1 VMKNLIKTIFKSLF
15 AKKLQTFILLI
26 LLTVSG
32 ILFSYAYT
40 AVSVMNKYN
49 LEIKQ
54 DSNLEDL
61 RFMIKP
67 GEEKKVIDLEKKYN
81 IDTEEYESKFLQEEW
96 QDKTINIYATKE
108 RQNIDKAIYIDG
120 ESPSSDDEIAIF
132 KNFAEENNIGLKDK
146 FSIKEKEYTVT
157 GIFISA
163 DKLTIYDTSKSV
175 NINTSDNCMAILN
188 GAAFKE
194 IDSSI
199 DKYYCGVFKED
210 DLDKRAEISNIAD
223 EEYIIYAISSE
234 DYSEVTMLDSLI
246 KSNKSLMTYGMGLL
260 VIIIIIVA
268 LIELANSFKS
278 FLKPIGVLI
287 AIGCSR
293 VKIVLSYLCYSIV
306 FAVPIILGLL
316 LGYMASDSF
325 LMSINKLY
333 NINITKVNVGITGFL
348 ECLIG
353 ETLILTLSVL
363 LMVTRSISKDAMH
376 LIKSN
381 EKQSVNIIYIYL
393 KKLISIFNFSTRVKL
408 SIAMRKPGRFV
419 LGILVF
425 FISYNL
431 FGSAFA
437 IKNSTSNITKNYADY
452 LNFKEV
458 YYYKTIKN
466 GEVEEDS
473 DKFISTGV
481 KLIKNETTDEKINYY
496 YTLEGIDCNQE
507 SINLTD
513 EKENELIENLTSGVV
528 IPKIISIKHHI
539 SEGDKL
545 KLNICGIEKDI
556 EVSGINSS
564 VIDEKIYI
572 DINELYDLF
581 LYKENDYTGVYVK
594 NTEAINEEDQDINY
608 SLSKDNLIDISKKFG
623 ESTKGIESIMFI
635 SSVLISVLLI
645 VLISAFNFN
654 DNIKNVAL
662 LNFIGYSKRKTN
674 DMIVN
679 VLDSTA
685 LVGSILGVLTVG
697 CFLKNFENILLTASN
712 YPLTFEL
719 SLNYKIISLMINL
732 ALYAL
737 IKLLCNLVLNKG
749 SIVDILRKE

>member
-1 VMKNLIKTIFKSLF
+1 MKNLIKTIFRSLF

-572 DINELYDLF
+572 DINELYDLG

>member
-1 VMKNLIKTIFKSLF
+1 VMKNLIKTIFRSLF

-572 DINELYDLF
+572 DINELYDLG

>member
-1 VMKNLIKTIFKSLF
+1 MMKNLIKTIFRSLF

-572 DINELYDLF
+572 DINELYDLG

>member
-1 VMKNLIKTIFKSLF
+1 MMKNLIKTIFRSLF

-26 LLTVSG
+26 LLTASG

-49 LEIKQ
+49 LGIKQ

-67 GEEKKVIDLEKKYN
+67 GDEKKVIDLEKKYN
-81 IDTEEYESKFLQEEW
+81 IDTEKYESKYVQEEW

-108 RQNIDKAIYIDG
+108 RHDINKAIYIDG
-120 ESPSSDDEIAIF
+120 ESPSSDDEIAIS
-132 KNFAEENNIGLKDK
+132 KNFAEENKIGLKDK
-146 FSIKEKEYTVT
+146 LRIKEKEYTVT

-188 GAAFKE
+188 EAAFKE

-199 DKYYCGVFKED
+199 DKYYCGVFKQD
-210 DLDKRAEISNIAD
+210 DLDKRAEIANIAD

-268 LIELANSFKS
+268 LIQLANSFKS

-293 VKIVLSYLCYSIV
+293 IRIVLSYLCYSIV
-306 FAVPIILGLL
+306 FAVPITLGLL

-325 LMSINKLY
+325 LMSINRLY
-333 NINITKVNVGITGFL
+333 NINITKVNVDVTGFL

-353 ETLILTLSVL
+353 ETLILTLCVL

-381 EKQSVNIIYIYL
+381 ERQSVNIIYIYL
-393 KKLISIFNFSTRVKL
+393 KKLISIFNFGTRVKL

-437 IKNSTSNITKNYADY
+437 IKNSTSNITKNYGSY
-452 LNFKEV
+452 LNFNEV

-466 GEVEEDS
+466 GEVEEDI

-481 KLIKNETTDEKINYY
+481 KLIKNETTGEKINYY
-496 YTLEGIDCNQE
+496 YTLEGIGSNQE

-513 EKENELIENLTSGVV
+513 EKENELRKNLTSGVV
-528 IPKIISIKHHI
+528 IPKIMSIKHHI
-539 SEGDKL
+539 SDGDKL
-545 KLNICGIEKDI
+545 KLNICGTEKYL

-564 VIDEKIYI
+564 VIDDKIYI
-572 DINELYDLF
+572 DINELYDLN

-594 NTEAINEEDQDINY
+594 NTEAINMEDPNINY
-608 SLSKDNLIDISKKFG
+608 SLSKNNLIDISKKFG
-623 ESTKGIESIMFI
+623 ESTKGIEGIMFI

-679 VLDSTA
+679 VFDSTA
-685 LVGSILGVLTVG
+685 LVGSILGVLTVDY
-697 CFLKNFENILLTASN
+697 FLKSFENILLTASN
-712 YPLTFEL
+712 YPITFEL
-719 SLNYKIISLMINL
+719 SFGYKVISLISIL

-737 IKLLCNLVLNKG
+737 IKLLCNLVLNQG
-749 SIVDILRKE
+749 SIVDILRRD

>member
-1 VMKNLIKTIFKSLF
+1 MMKNLIKTIFRSLF

-120 ESPSSDDEIAIF
+120 ESPSSDDEIAIS

-513 EKENELIENLTSGVV
+513 EKENELRENLTSGVV

-539 SEGDKL
+539 SDGDKL
-545 KLNICGIEKDI
+545 KLNIGGIEKDI

-572 DINELYDLF
+572 DINELYDLG

>member
-1 VMKNLIKTIFKSLF
+1 MMKNIIKTIFRSLF
-15 AKKLQTFILLI
+15 TKKLQTFILFLLLI
-26 LLTVSG
+26 VSG

-40 AVSVMNKYN
+40 AVSIMDKYN
-49 LEIKQ
+49 LGIKQ

-67 GEEKKVIDLEKKYN
+67 GDEEKVSDLEEKYN
-81 IDTEEYESKFLQEEW
+81 IDTEEYVSKFVQEDW
-96 QDKTINIYATKE
+96 QDKTINIYLTKE
-108 RQNIDKAIYIDG
+108 RQDIDKPIYING
-120 ESPSSDDEIAIF
+120 EAPSSDNEIAIS
-132 KNFAEENNIGLKDK
+132 KNFAEENCIDLGDK
-146 FSIKEKEYTVT
+146 FSIKEQEYIVT
-157 GIFISA
+157 GIFTSA

-188 GAAFKE
+188 QDDFDK

-199 DKYYCGVFKED
+199 DKYYCGVFNED
-210 DLDKRAEISNIAD
+210 NLDKRAEIANIAN
-223 EEYIIYAISSE
+223 EEYVIYAISSE

-246 KSNKSLMTYGMGLL
+246 KSNESLMLYGMGLL
-260 VIIIIIVA
+260 VVIIIIVA
-268 LIELANSFKS
+268 LIQLANSFKA

-293 VKIVLSYLCYSIV
+293 IRILLSYLCYSIV
-306 FAVPIILGLL
+306 FAVPITLGLI

-333 NINITKVNVGITGFL
+333 NVNITKVNVGVEGYL
-348 ECLIG
+348 ACLIG
-353 ETLILTLSVL
+353 ETLILTLCVI
-363 LMVTRSISKDAMH
+363 LMIGKSISKDAMQ

-381 EKQSVNIIYIYL
+381 EKQSVNKIYMNL

-408 SIAMRKPGRFV
+408 SIAIRKPGRFV
-419 LGILVF
+419 LGIMVF

-431 FGSAFA
+431 LGSAFA
-437 IKNSTSNITKNYADY
+437 IKNSTSNITQNYKDY
-452 LNFKEV
+452 LNFEEV
-458 YYYKTIKN
+458 YYYKEIKN
-466 GEVEEDS
+466 GEDEEDT

-481 KLIKNETTDEKINYY
+481 KLIKNDTTDEKINYY
-496 YTLEGIDCNQE
+496 YTLEGIKSNQQ
-507 SINLTD
+507 SINIRD
-513 EKENELIENLTSGVV
+513 EKGNELSEKLNTGVI
-528 IPKIISIKHHI
+528 IPKIMSIKHNI

-545 KLNICGIEKDI
+545 KLNICGTEKEL

-572 DINELYDLF
+572 DINELYNLE
-581 LYKENDYTGVYVK
+581 LYKENDYTGIYVK
-594 NTEAINEEDQDINY
+594 NIEAINEENQDINY
-608 SLSKDNLIDISKKFG
+608 SLSKDDLIDISKKFG
-623 ESTKGIESIMFI
+623 ESTKGIEGIMFT

-662 LNFIGYSKRKTN
+662 LNFMGYSKRKTN

-679 VLDSTA
+679 VFDSTA
-685 LVGSILGVLTVG
+685 LVGSILGILAIEY
-697 CFLKNFENILLTASN
+697 FLKSFENLLLTASN

-719 SLNYKIISLMINL
+719 SLIYKVISLIAIL
-732 ALYAL
+732 VLYVL
-737 IKLLCNLVLNKG
+737 IKLLCNLILEQG
-749 SIVDILRKE
+749 SIVDILRRE